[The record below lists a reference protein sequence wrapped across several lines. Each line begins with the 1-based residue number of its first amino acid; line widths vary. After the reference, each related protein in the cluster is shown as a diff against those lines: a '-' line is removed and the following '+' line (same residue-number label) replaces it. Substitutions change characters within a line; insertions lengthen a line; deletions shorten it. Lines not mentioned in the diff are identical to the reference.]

1 MWSIKRVMRLCVD
14 IHMHI
19 STKRQAK
26 AELQNQHT
34 EAEITSTPCLLPL
47 ELESRKYSEYELLG

>member
-1 MWSIKRVMRLCVD
+1 
-14 IHMHI
+14 MHI